1 MKIFLDGFFFF
12 FFFFFFLEP
21 YHNIMRVLS
30 SPKINFI
37 IPYFGFCVGEFSV
50 KTSVVIGSC

>member
-1 MKIFLDGFFFF
+1 
-12 FFFFFFLEP
+12 
-21 YHNIMRVLS
+21 MRVLS